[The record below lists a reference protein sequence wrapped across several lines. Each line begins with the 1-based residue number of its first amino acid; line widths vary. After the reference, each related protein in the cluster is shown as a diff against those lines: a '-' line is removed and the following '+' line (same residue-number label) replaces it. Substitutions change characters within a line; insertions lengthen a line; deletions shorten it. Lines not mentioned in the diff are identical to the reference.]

1 MSVREVPKAEI
12 LAKKDELA
20 KAILETSKNITN
32 TRSSPAKKFLLE
44 IKDLVKQSFEKGITA
59 RQLSKQIFSVYNFK
73 ISEQTIKNFASKELG
88 IETKIRGKK

>member
-1 MSVREVPKAEI
+1 MSVKEVSKAEI
-12 LAKKDELA
+12 HAKKDELA

-32 TRSSPAKKFLLE
+32 KRSSPAKTFLIE
-44 IKDLVKQSFEKGITA
+44 IKDLVKESFEKGITA
-59 RQLSKQIFSVYNFK
+59 RQFSKQIYSIYNFK